1 MDKLNKKEV
10 LARMLEQGYTEDDLK
25 EYRDWLN
32 NISDSEYIEAEQLLQ
47 DWDVLKKLHRTLPRL
62 YTDEEIKATSVIRFG
77 GACCLGGP
85 YCGRITDPEQI
96 RIIMEG
102 CRVQNKWDET
112 FLTAQTG
119 SPTSLFPNGSDKSFI
134 VPGFGNDTYRTDKDP
149 DYKILYEAI
158 NSNKHYGLF

>member
-1 MDKLNKKEV
+1 M
-10 LARMLEQGYTEDDLK
+10 
-25 EYRDWLN
+25 
-32 NISDSEYIEAEQLLQ
+32 NITDI
-47 DWDVLKKLHRTLPRL
+47 KNLPHL
-62 YTDEEIKATSVIRFG
+62 YTDEEIANTTEIEFFYIS
-77 GACCLGGP
+77 
-85 YCGRITDPEQI
+85 CGRGGRGGCITDPEQI

-134 VPGFGNDTYRTDKDP
+134 VPDFGNDTYRTDKDP